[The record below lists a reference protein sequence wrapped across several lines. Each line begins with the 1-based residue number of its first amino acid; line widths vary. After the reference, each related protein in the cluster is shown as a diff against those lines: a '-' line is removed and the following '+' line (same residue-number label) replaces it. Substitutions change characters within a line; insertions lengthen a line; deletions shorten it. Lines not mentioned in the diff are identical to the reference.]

1 MLTPQEAE
9 AAGSAGASP
18 RRLFGEIL
26 RHYRTQAGLSRDQL
40 GAIVY
45 LAGDTVGRI
54 ETGQRVAN
62 DQFVEACEAAP
73 ELATNGAL
81 RVLWQQIRDHLKTG
95 PYPGW
100 FEVWPGY
107 ELAAKMLRTFEL
119 AAVPGLLQTEDYARA
134 MLRTQ
139 VMTSPEDIEAMV
151 TARMERQ
158 AILSR
163 DKPPMLWAIVDE
175 DVLRRPVGGKWVMKE
190 QVKQLTEAA
199 SRPNVVLQI
208 IPLAAGA
215 HQGMSGNFVIAEFT
229 DRQPAI
235 YQDTAL
241 RGQIIEDADDIEA
254 IGLLWDTLLSEALPR
269 SASLQFLE
277 EVARAW
283 I

>member
-1 MLTPQEAE
+1 M
-9 AAGSAGASP
+9 
-18 RRLFGEIL
+18 
-26 RHYRTQAGLSRDQL
+26 
-40 GAIVY
+40 
-45 LAGDTVGRI
+45 
-54 ETGQRVAN
+54 VA
-62 DQFVEACEAAP
+62 
-73 ELATNGAL
+73 
-81 RVLWQQIRDHLKTG
+81 
-95 PYPGW
+95 
-100 FEVWPGY
+100 
-107 ELAAKMLRTFEL
+107 
-119 AAVPGLLQTEDYARA
+119 
-134 MLRTQ
+134 
-139 VMTSPEDIEAMV
+139 
-151 TARMERQ
+151 ARMERQ

-199 SRPNVVLQI
+199 SRPNVVLQV
-208 IPLAAGA
+208 IPLSAGA

-277 EVARAW
+277 EVAKAW
-283 I
+283 T